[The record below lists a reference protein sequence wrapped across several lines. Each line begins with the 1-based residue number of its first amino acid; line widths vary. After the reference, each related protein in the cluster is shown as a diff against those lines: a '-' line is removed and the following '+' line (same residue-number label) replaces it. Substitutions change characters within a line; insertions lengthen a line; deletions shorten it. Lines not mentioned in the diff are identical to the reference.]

1 MLIEYILI
9 LGLISLLIGFILI
22 LKLILIRKTIDM
34 IWDSLFLVFVA
45 LTILDGGNNYFYK
58 LPNLVKKC
66 IDFFLF
72 PLMVVILYGILKR
85 KFIFLKSK

>member
-1 MLIEYILI
+1 MISEYMLI

-22 LKLILIRKTIDM
+22 LRLILVYKTIDI
-34 IWDSLFLVFVA
+34 IWDSLFMVFVA
-45 LTILDGGNNYFYK
+45 LIILDGGNNYFYT

-66 IDFFLF
+66 IDIFLF
-72 PLMVVILYGILKR
+72 PLMVAILYGILKR